1 MKLNRELTRARRWV
15 GKGFH
20 TTLPHLPQLFGSFR
34 RSKHLVVHSVL
45 QVYFSSTRSS
55 MHVVHG
61 LRVLGQKQETEIGP
75 VPVGG
80 GAVRAWNM

>member
-1 MKLNRELTRARRWV
+1 
-15 GKGFH
+15 
-20 TTLPHLPQLFGSFR
+20 
-34 RSKHLVVHSVL
+34 
-45 QVYFSSTRSS
+45 

-80 GAVRAWNM
+80 GAVRAWNMYVAQIPTARENFMIMKL